1 MGKTFSRK
9 GIWTVTLQAEPF
21 LTVHMAIPRI
31 QFQIDNT
38 CSKYNISWDN
48 KVLTSDPARQRV
60 AKGKLKKDW
69 PAAAPLTTHWPTLRG
84 LPYGLPPRTTLKPGL
99 YCDISIST
107 SINISIT
114 NVHTCCISTRK
125 VAYASTMSSR
135 MKPLEYG
142 TRHFFTASLCN
153 FIGACA
159 GYFFTLSFPLITA
172 VFISEICEEY
182 LGFISCERAI

>member
-60 AKGKLKKDW
+60 AKGKLKKRLTGRRSADY
-69 PAAAPLTTHWPTLRG
+69 PLTHT
-84 LPYGLPPRTTLKPGL
+84 PRTTLRTTPSDYPKAWFILRHKHKHKHKHKHNECSHLLHKHKESG
-99 YCDISIST
+99 I
-107 SINISIT
+107 
-114 NVHTCCISTRK
+114 RK
-125 VAYASTMSSR
+125 HNELQNEA
-135 MKPLEYG
+135 
-142 TRHFFTASLCN
+142 
-153 FIGACA
+153 A
-159 GYFFTLSFPLITA
+159 GVWDETLFH
-172 VFISEICEEY
+172 
-182 LGFISCERAI
+182 G